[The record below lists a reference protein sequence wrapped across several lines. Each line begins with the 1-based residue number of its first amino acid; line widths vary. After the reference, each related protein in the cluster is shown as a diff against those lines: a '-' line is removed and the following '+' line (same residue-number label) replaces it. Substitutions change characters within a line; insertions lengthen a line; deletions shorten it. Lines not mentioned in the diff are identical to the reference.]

1 MSNQSWTFFQ
11 AFLRSPRVVASVIP
25 SSPFLVRRIVKAA
38 DPASARV
45 VVELGGGTGGTTRA
59 MLRAMNPQA
68 KMMVIERT
76 AEFINTLD
84 GIDDPRLE
92 VVHGCASGIGTELE
106 RRHLPDADVVISGI
120 PFSTIEPELCEEIV
134 TAVNDALAPGGRFV
148 AYQFTDRVA
157 DYAKPVMGA
166 PEVEIEFV
174 NVPPIRLFIWRK
186 DGLSRDAGR
195 VNGASV
201 GPGVGSSVGPGAG

>member
-1 MSNQSWTFFQ
+1 MSNENWTFFQ
-11 AFLRSPRVVASVIP
+11 AFLKSPRVVASVIP

-38 DPASARV
+38 DPVSARI

-59 MLRAMNPQA
+59 MLKAMSPQGR
-68 KMMVIERT
+68 MLVIERT
-76 AEFINTLD
+76 AEFIDTLG

-92 VVHGCASGIGTELE
+92 VVHGCASGIGAELA
-106 RRHLPDADVVISGI
+106 RRRLPAADVVISGI
-120 PFSTIEPELCEEIV
+120 PFSTMQPDLCEEIV

-157 DYAKPVMGA
+157 EYTRPVMGP

-186 DGLSRDAGR
+186 HDTAHATGHF
-195 VNGASV
+195 NGASV
-201 GPGVGSSVGPGAG
+201 GR